1 MEHRPYEILYEG
13 VPDNR
18 GAAREWWLKENTT
31 NFPEG
36 EQMLRETIDFTV
48 IKDLLVGEYRKLGLP
63 ETDVRDVPIFFTDDD
78 ESVGVYDPYSDY
90 ILLNRDRFKA
100 LLEQRKNNP
109 NSLETQTEWRY
120 LLKTIIHER
129 VHSISGVLVGINQE
143 VQSSMVGFGIW
154 VFDKVQKTV
163 INDRFR
169 AVDEGATELWAQELT
184 AEYLRREGF
193 SDAAELTAIELGHIE
208 HGENHRNWAYTKE
221 VRFVRKFIKKIAKH
235 TGVSDE
241 VVWAAFKR
249 AKVLNR
255 EYEFETFLNQ
265 LKADPEIG
273 PKFADGLFTNLENDI
288 LVA

>member
-18 GAAREWWLKENTT
+18 ETPRQWWLKENTT
-31 NFPEG
+31 SFPEG
-36 EQMLRETIDFTV
+36 EQMLQEMIDFTV

-63 ETDVRDVPIFFTDDD
+63 ETDVREVPIFFTDD
-78 ESVGVYDPYSDY
+78 EIGGVYDPYGDY

-100 LLEQRKNNP
+100 LIEQRKNNS

-143 VQSSMVGFGIW
+143 IQSSMVGFGIW

-193 SDAAELTAIELGHIE
+193 SDAAKLPAIELGHIE

-265 LKADPEIG
+265 LKADPDIG
-273 PKFADGLFTNLENDI
+273 SKFADDLFTNLENDI